1 MSEEDDGDGVGVRDE
16 RSGFFVIFGRR
27 GCDGGEVGMYGP

>member
-16 RSGFFVIFGRR
+16 RSGVVIFYEEGLRCR
-27 GCDGGEVGMYGP
+27 